1 MSGLRKNEKSLKHY
15 HIKPPEEKKTT
26 QKKGSRSVVRESL
39 VLNKSPRSHER
50 GYNKNRSTSR
60 FSGEHDAI

>member
-39 VLNKSPRSHER
+39 VLNKSPRSQ
-50 GYNKNRSTSR
+50 T
-60 FSGEHDAI
+60 

>member
-39 VLNKSPRSHER
+39 VLNKSPRSHESGLR
-50 GYNKNRSTSR
+50 YNQNKSKKTL
-60 FSGEHDAI
+60 D

>member
-39 VLNKSPRSHER
+39 VLNKSPRSNESGLR
-50 GYNKNRSTSR
+50 YNQNKSKKTL
-60 FSGEHDAI
+60 E